1 MLPLP
6 AGGQEERQDNHESA
20 KAGKHETV
28 EEG

>member
-6 AGGQEERQDNHESA
+6 AGGQGERQDNHEST
-20 KAGKHETV
+20 KVEKHETV